1 MVKERRL
8 KKETGDGDVMKIVI
22 LDGNTINPGD
32 LTWEAV
38 EVFGECMVYSRSD
51 ADEVFERS
59 KEADIIITSKMVFDR
74 ELILRLPRLKYIGV
88 IATGYNNIDLG
99 TAAEKNITVTNI
111 PDYCTDSVA
120 QMAFA
125 HVLELCR
132 QVGHHD
138 RSVKEGRWATSPDFC
153 FWDYPQVELC
163 GKTLGL
169 IGCGSIGT
177 AVAKIALAFGMKVTA
192 YDVAPRGTGGLPIEF
207 LDLETVLSE
216 SDVISLHCPLTPD
229 TKEIINA
236 STLARMKNTAF
247 LINTGRGPLVNE
259 DDLAA
264 ALNEGAIAG
273 AGLDVL
279 DSEPPPD
286 DTPLLTARNC
296 FITPHIA
303 WSSREARI
311 RLIQITADNI
321 RAFLDGNPVNTVI

>member
-1 MVKERRL
+1 
-8 KKETGDGDVMKIVI
+8 MKIVI

-32 LTWEAV
+32 LSWEAV
-38 EVFGECMVYSRSD
+38 EAFGECVVFARSS

-59 KEADIIITSKMVFDR
+59 QEADIIITSKMVFNR

-88 IATGYNNIDLG
+88 IATGYNNIDLA
-99 TAAEKNITVTNI
+99 TAAEQNITVTNI

-125 HVLELCR
+125 HILELCR
-132 QVGHHD
+132 RVGHHD
-138 RSVKEGRWATSPDFC
+138 RAVKEGRWAASPDFC

-177 AVAKIALAFGMKVTA
+177 SVAKIALSFGMKVIA
-192 YDVAPRGTGGLPIEF
+192 YDVAPRETGDLPIEW
-207 LDLETVLSE
+207 LDLNTVLSE

-236 STLARMKNTAF
+236 PALGRMKKTAF
-247 LINTGRGPLVNE
+247 IINTGRGPLVNE
-259 DDLAA
+259 NDLAA
-264 ALNEGAIAG
+264 ALNEGVIAG

-279 DSEPPPD
+279 GSEPPPD

-296 FITPHIA
+296 HITPHIA
-303 WSSREARI
+303 WSSREARE

-321 RAFLDGNPVNTVI
+321 RAFLEGNPVNTVT